1 MTYNDL
7 VTNKLYSLNGGSTGG
22 GAQRELNVTTKT
34 HFRRI
39 MIILPIL
46 LLGVNI
52 VFWGTPSLFISLV
65 LILKVTMLKK
75 ITEYIA

>member
-22 GAQRELNVTTKT
+22 GSTGAQRDN
-34 HFRRI
+34 FA
-39 MIILPIL
+39 
-46 LLGVNI
+46 NI

>member
-1 MTYNDL
+1 MIWL
-7 VTNKLYSLNGGSTGG
+7 QTNYTASTGARRG
-22 GAQRELNVTTKT
+22 GAQRGLNVTTKT
-34 HFRRI
+34 HFRGI

-75 ITEYIA
+75 SQNT